1 MKSSWWRLLGGGN
14 MSTFRDTFL
23 LASKLY
29 KYRGCTQFKW
39 IEWGHDI
46 EMLSQNQR
54 ASEDLMIFYN
64 RLGWIHTQ
72 DTPKRWFDQ
81 EPKGEVIDFSD
92 RGRTISWH
100 SPWVWGEQGCH
111 KNQVHLFSQYM
122 TMISTKGVNF
132 FNIQTRQ
139 PSPALFWTVTW
150 QSPVQMAPKAT
161 MLYTPDKEHFGI
173 VPVEAMYVGRS
184 QFWFAISLVLV
195 IKRRSFW
202 IPQEEGISN
211 KEFLWFWLGGLGA
224 HKKRWSWIISESRNS
239 TWSSESV

>member
-132 FNIQTRQ
+132 FNIQTATKPGTFLNGNLAVTCANGTQGYDVIYSRQ
-139 PSPALFWTVTW
+139 GAFWHR
-150 QSPVQMAPKAT
+150 AR
-161 MLYTPDKEHFGI
+161 
-173 VPVEAMYVGRS
+173 RS
-184 QFWFAISLVLV
+184 HVRGEPQFWFAISL
-195 IKRRSFW
+195 
-202 IPQEEGISN
+202 EG
-211 KEFLWFWLGGLGA
+211 
-224 HKKRWSWIISESRNS
+224 
-239 TWSSESV
+239 